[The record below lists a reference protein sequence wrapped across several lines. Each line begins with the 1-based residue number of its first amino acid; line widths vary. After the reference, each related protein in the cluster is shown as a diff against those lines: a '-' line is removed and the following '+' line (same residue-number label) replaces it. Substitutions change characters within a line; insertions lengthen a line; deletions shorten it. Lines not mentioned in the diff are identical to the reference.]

1 MRNFV
6 FLTALCATALL
17 MAAEDGWKVTEEVS
31 VNGSRV
37 IKHSYF
43 NEQYIKV
50 VNQADTGS
58 NETIIDIANDKITL
72 INHFQKSYQVSKLS
86 DYIKFA
92 EGIANGLK
100 NGGYVN
106 PQKIEPKVVFEKKGP
121 EKVGAWDALHYVVK
135 VDGKEYQEIWVAP
148 ALKTSPVLEF
158 RKKYAALL
166 PETLVKYRALDEKI
180 KDQAAAE
187 GMIVR
192 MVKIPINKKLPKID
206 QTMTEVVKFDIT
218 PALLTVPKDYL
229 DKTIVQAAPAQT
241 PAKQ

>member
-1 MRNFV
+1 MRKLA

-17 MAAEDGWKVTEEVS
+17 MAAENGWKVTEEVS

-37 IKHSYF
+37 LKHSYF
-43 NEQYIKV
+43 NENYIKV
-50 VNQADTGS
+50 INQADTGS
-58 NETIIDIANDKITL
+58 TETIIDIAADKITI

-92 EGIANGLK
+92 EGIANGLR

-106 PQKIEPKVVFEKKGP
+106 PQKLEPKMVFEKKGT
-121 EKVGAWDALHYVVK
+121 EQIGAWSAIHYVVK
-135 VDGKEYQEIWVAP
+135 VDGKDYQEIWVAP
-148 ALKTSPVLEF
+148 ELKTSPVLEF

-192 MVKIPINKKLPKID
+192 MVKVPINKKLPKID

-218 PALLTVPKDYL
+218 PALLTVPKDYT
-229 DKTIVQAAPAQT
+229 DKTIVATPA

>member
-1 MRNFV
+1 MRKLA
-6 FLTALCATALL
+6 FLIALCAAALL
-17 MAAEDGWKVTEEVS
+17 MAAEEGWKVTEEVT

-37 IKHSYF
+37 LKQSYF

-58 NETIIDIANDKITL
+58 NETIIDLANDKITI
-72 INHFQKSYQVSKLS
+72 INHYQKSYQVSKLS

-92 EGIANGLK
+92 EGIASGLR

-106 PQKIEPKVVFEKKGP
+106 PQKLEPKIVFEKKGT
-121 EKVGAWDALHYVVK
+121 EVVGAWNTLHYVVK
-135 VDGKEYQEIWVAP
+135 VDGKDYQEIWVAP
-148 ALKTSPVLEF
+148 ELKTSPVLEF

-192 MVKIPINKKLPKID
+192 MVKLPLNKKLPKID
-206 QTMTEVVKFDIT
+206 QRMTEMVKFELI
-218 PALLTVPKDYL
+218 PALLTVPKDYT
-229 DKTIVQAAPAQT
+229 DKTIVATPA